1 MTWNDYLP
9 EYKRHLEENFSE
21 HTANAYYRDIN
32 ELISFTDKED
42 PLTITVEDI
51 NELMAVL
58 EDEDRL
64 SSSTRIR
71 CLSGIK
77 YFYKYLISLHI
88 IESTPIFDIKA
99 PELEIKLPQLL
110 SVEDIDKLISA
121 CDLTYKIGYRNRAII
136 EMIYCAGLTVTEISN
151 LRICDIDLKKEE
163 VNIVKTK
170 ANPRTIPMIQKLRDA
185 LILYLNVIRN
195 KTKQSDNDL
204 LFPNQQTTR
213 MSLFAV
219 QKVIKDLAVK
229 ADVKDAN
236 PRSLRYS
243 CQFHLA
249 ERGADLRIIK
259 YMTGS
264 RLPSLNPRYLH
275 PSVKYIREALNQYH
289 PHAS

>member
-1 MTWNDYLP
+1 MTWSDYLP
-9 EYKRHLEENFSE
+9 KYKQYLDDSFSH
-21 HTANAYYRDIN
+21 HTASAYYRDIN
-32 ELISFTDKED
+32 ELISYTDKTD
-42 PLTITVEDI
+42 PVTITKEDVEDF
-51 NELMAVL
+51 MAAL
-58 EDEDRL
+58 EEENRL

-77 YFYKYLISLHI
+77 YFYKYLISLGI
-88 IESTPIFDIKA
+88 IESTPIFNIKA

-110 SVEDIDKLISA
+110 SVSDIDKLISA
-121 CDLTYKIGYRNRAII
+121 CDLTFKIGYRNRAII
-136 EMIYCAGLTVTEISN
+136 EMIYCAGLTVTELSN

-163 VNIVKTK
+163 VNVRITN
-170 ANPRTIPMIQKLRDA
+170 ANPRTIPMIYKLRDA

-219 QKVIKDLAVK
+219 QKVIKDLAER
-229 ADVKDAN
+229 ANVKDAN

-264 RLPSLNPRYLH
+264 RLPSLNPKYLH

-289 PHAS
+289 PHAA